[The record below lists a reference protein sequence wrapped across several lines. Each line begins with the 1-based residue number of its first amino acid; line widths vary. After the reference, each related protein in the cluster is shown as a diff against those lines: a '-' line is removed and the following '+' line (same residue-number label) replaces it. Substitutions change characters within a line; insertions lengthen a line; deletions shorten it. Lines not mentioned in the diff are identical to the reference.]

1 MAMNMSTKR
10 RIGRPLFYLLVVG
23 IILYTVFPFYW
34 AIVSSLK
41 SGQAL
46 FGTDLLPPAPTV
58 DNYVGVFREQPF
70 LNNIINSLIVAGSTV
85 AICLVLSVSA
95 AYALGRVR
103 FRGRSTVLMV
113 TLGVSMFPQVAVLTG
128 LFELVRWAGLY
139 NSLGALILSY
149 MIFTLPF
156 SVWVLT
162 TFMREMPRELEEAAI
177 VDGAKPWQILTRVF
191 LPLLG
196 PALATTGLLAFI
208 AAWNEFLF
216 ALTFTLTNEVRTV
229 PVAIALIS
237 GATQFD
243 IPWGNIMAAS
253 VVVTVPLI
261 ILVMIFQRRIV
272 SGLTAG
278 AVKG

>member
-1 MAMNMSTKR
+1 MTRASRR
-10 RIGRPLFYLLVVG
+10 RIGRSFFYVLVAA
-23 IILYTVFPFYW
+23 IIIYTVFPFYW
-34 AIVSSLK
+34 AVISSLK
-41 SGQAL
+41 SGQQL
-46 FGTDLLPPAPTV
+46 FGTDLVPPSPTL
-58 DNYVGVFREQPF
+58 DNYVSVFREQPF
-70 LNNIINSLIVAGSTV
+70 LTNIVNSLIVAGSTV
-85 AICLVLSVSA
+85 LICLALSVSA

-103 FRGRSTVLMV
+103 FRGRSTILML
-113 TLGVSMFPQVAVLTG
+113 TLAVSMFPQVAVLTG

-139 NSLGALILSY
+139 NSLGSLILSY

-162 TFMREMPRELEEAAI
+162 TFIRELPRELEEAAI
-177 VDGAKPWQILTRVF
+177 VDGAKPWQILVRVF

-261 ILVMIFQRRIV
+261 VLVMIFQRRIV

>member
-1 MAMNMSTKR
+1 MTRASKR
-10 RIGRPLFYLLVVG
+10 RIGRVFFYVLVAA
-23 IILYTVFPFYW
+23 IIIYTVFPFYW
-34 AIVSSLK
+34 AVISSLK
-41 SGQAL
+41 SGQQL
-46 FGTDLLPPAPTV
+46 FGTDLVPPSPTL
-58 DNYVGVFREQPF
+58 DNYVSVFREQPF
-70 LNNIINSLIVAGSTV
+70 LTNIVNSLIVAGSTV
-85 AICLVLSVSA
+85 LICLLLSVSA

-103 FRGRSTVLMV
+103 FRGRSTILML
-113 TLGVSMFPQVAVLTG
+113 TLAVSMFPQVAVLTG

-139 NSLGALILSY
+139 NSLGSLILSY

-162 TFMREMPRELEEAAI
+162 TFIRELPRELEEAAI
-177 VDGAKPWQILTRVF
+177 VDGARPWQILVRVF

-261 ILVMIFQRRIV
+261 VLVMIFQRRIV

>member
-1 MAMNMSTKR
+1 MTRSSRR
-10 RIGRPLFYLLVVG
+10 RIGRSFFYVLVAA
-23 IILYTVFPFYW
+23 IIVYTVFPFYW
-34 AIVSSLK
+34 AVISSLK
-41 SGQAL
+41 SGQQL
-46 FGTDLLPPAPTV
+46 FGTDLVPPSPTL
-58 DNYVGVFREQPF
+58 DNYASVFLEQPF
-70 LNNIINSLIVAGSTV
+70 LTNIVNSLIVAGSTV
-85 AICLVLSVSA
+85 LICLLLSVSA

-103 FRGRSTVLMV
+103 FRGRSTILML
-113 TLGVSMFPQVAVLTG
+113 TLAVSMFPQVAVLTG

-139 NSLGALILSY
+139 NSLGSLILSY

-162 TFMREMPRELEEAAI
+162 TFIRELPRELEEAAI
-177 VDGAKPWQILTRVF
+177 VDGARPWQILVRVF

-261 ILVMIFQRRIV
+261 VLVMIFQRRIV

>member
-1 MAMNMSTKR
+1 MTRASRR
-10 RIGRPLFYLLVVG
+10 RIGRSFFYVLVAA
-23 IILYTVFPFYW
+23 IIIYTVFPFYW
-34 AIVSSLK
+34 AVISSLK
-41 SGQAL
+41 SGQQL
-46 FGTDLLPPAPTV
+46 FGTDLVPPSPTL
-58 DNYVGVFREQPF
+58 DNYVSVFREQPF
-70 LNNIINSLIVAGSTV
+70 LTNIVNSLIVAGSTV
-85 AICLVLSVSA
+85 LICLALSVSA

-103 FRGRSTVLMV
+103 FRGRSTILML
-113 TLGVSMFPQVAVLTG
+113 TLAVSMFPQVAVLTG

-139 NSLGALILSY
+139 NSLGSLILSY

-162 TFMREMPRELEEAAI
+162 TFMRELPRELEEAAI
-177 VDGAKPWQILTRVF
+177 VDGARPWQILVRVF

-261 ILVMIFQRRIV
+261 VLVMIFQRRIV

>member
-1 MAMNMSTKR
+1 MTRTTKR
-10 RIGRPLFYLLVVG
+10 RIGRPLFYLLVAA
-23 IILYTVFPFYW
+23 IIVYTVFPFYW
-34 AIVSSLK
+34 AVVSSLK
-41 SGQAL
+41 SGQQL
-46 FGTDLLPPAPTV
+46 FGTDLLPPTPTLE
-58 DNYVGVFREQPF
+58 NYVGVFREQPF
-70 LNNIINSLIVAGSTV
+70 LTNIINSLIVAGSTV
-85 AICLVLSVSA
+85 LICLVLSVSA

-103 FRGRSTVLMV
+103 FRGRGTILMM

-139 NSLGALILSY
+139 NQLGALILSY

-162 TFMREMPRELEEAAI
+162 TFMRELPRELEEAAI
-177 VDGAKPWQILTRVF
+177 VDGARPWQILTRVF

-253 VVVTVPLI
+253 VMVTVPLI
-261 ILVMIFQRRIV
+261 LLVMIFQRRIV